1 MKKIKFFSF
10 ASALMLA
17 GAMGFSSCS
26 SDSAVA
32 DNGGS
37 GTQREV
43 VKTQFAINIPYAKG
57 NSSNARGTRMTEGN
71 TQADNTFLGIQNMQ
85 LLTFDT
91 NPEATGS
98 TQTQSATNASS
109 SINIGS
115 GDNAYDKDTW
125 RSVYRDIAIPIGTK
139 YFVLYGRAGRK
150 TDDNNATAGSLT
162 VPNDYNTATNLSN
175 LKFNLTTIAGNA
187 NFKTNA
193 QANAIINGLN
203 KVANSSIEKDGK
215 TIKWSEIQNATE
227 LGTEAER
234 KILAERYN
242 NIISLKA
249 GSAKSVQ
256 TTLNNLLV
264 FFGEDFDENS
274 KPLTAEIVNN
284 CNEVILNLSN
294 NTFPAELGLP
304 DGVANISFNTDTSS
318 FEYASSSNTG
328 IGTNNNID
336 YTKITFPAA
345 LAYYITSPAMV
356 SAKELTAVSNLPNYE
371 NWTSNV
377 DNAWSGLSDWS
388 ESSVT
393 SGTRSVALKKPLQY
407 GVANL
412 KLSVRCANNTLE
424 DNAKSQG
431 QQQQDNKINVPASG
445 FPVSAV
451 LIGGQPAGVN
461 WNFEAASN
469 DGFKHT
475 VYDNVMNKDDNN
487 SFAAKYETSAS
498 QYNYTLVLDNN
509 NCETK
514 GKVYVTVEL
523 TNISGDFYGKD
534 GLVPNNGKFY
544 LVGLLDI
551 DKEGLDK
558 KGLDRIFV
566 KDHTTEANLTITSLK
581 NAYNCIP
588 DLRSSNISVG
598 LAVDLKWQDGIKFDI
613 DL

>member
-17 GAMGFSSCS
+17 GTMGFSSCS
-26 SDSAVA
+26 SDSDVV

-57 NSSNARGTRMTEGN
+57 KSNNARGTRMTEGK
-71 TQADNTFLGIQNMQ
+71 TQADETFSGIQNMK

-91 NPEATGS
+91 NPETTGN
-98 TQTQSATNASS
+98 TQTQSATKASS
-109 SINIGS
+109 SINIGT
-115 GDNAYDKDTW
+115 GDNAYDIDKW

-139 YFVLYGRAGRK
+139 HFVLYGRATRS
-150 TDDNNATAGSLT
+150 TEDNNATAGSLT
-162 VPNDYNTATNLSN
+162 MPSDYNTATNLSN
-175 LKFNLTTIAGNA
+175 LKFNLSTIAGNA
-187 NFKTNA
+187 NFNTNA
-193 QANAIINGLN
+193 EAKAIVEALN

-215 TIKWSEIQNATE
+215 PIKWSEIQQATD

-234 KILAERYN
+234 NILAARYN
-242 NIISLKA
+242 NITSLKA
-249 GSAKSVQ
+249 GSANSVK
-256 TTLNNLLV
+256 TTLNNLLL
-264 FFGEDFDENS
+264 FFGDNFDENS

-284 CNEVILNLSN
+284 CTEAIQNLSN
-294 NTFPAELGLP
+294 NTFPSELGLP
-304 DGVANISFNTDTSS
+304 DGVANISFNTSTSS
-318 FEYASSSNTG
+318 FEYASSNNTA

-336 YTKITFPAA
+336 YTKIAYPAA

-356 SAKELTAVSNLPNYE
+356 SDKELTTVSNLPNYE

-377 DNAWSGLSDWS
+377 DKAWSGLSDWK

-412 KLSVRCANNTLE
+412 KLSIKCKTNTLQ
-424 DNAKSQG
+424 DNAQSQG
-431 QQQQDNKINVPASG
+431 QQQQDNNINVPISG

-451 LIGGQPAGVN
+451 LVGGQPAGVN
-461 WNFEAASN
+461 WNFEASSD

-475 VYDNVMNKDDNN
+475 IYDNVMNKDN
-487 SFAAKYETSAS
+487 SGNFTAKYETSAS

-509 NCETK
+509 NCKTK

-523 TNISGDFYGKD
+523 TNNAGDFYGKD
-534 GLVPNNGKFY
+534 GLVPYNGKFY

-551 DKEGLDK
+551 DQENLEK

-598 LAVDLKWQDGIKFDI
+598 LAVDLKWQEGLKFDI

>member
-26 SDSAVA
+26 SDSDVV
-32 DNGGS
+32 DNGS

-57 NSSNARGTRMTEGN
+57 NNNNARGTRMTESN
-71 TQADNTFLGIQNMQ
+71 TQADQTFLGIQNMQ

-91 NPEATGS
+91 NPETTGS
-98 TQTQSATNASS
+98 TLTQSATNASS
-109 SINIGS
+109 SINIGT

-150 TDDNNATAGSLT
+150 NSDNNATAGSLT
-162 VPNDYNTATNLSN
+162 MPNDYNSATNLSN

-187 NFKTNA
+187 NFNTND
-193 QANAIINGLN
+193 QAKAIVDALN

-215 TIKWSEIQNATE
+215 TINWSEIQNATE

-234 KILAERYN
+234 NILAARYN

-249 GSAKSVQ
+249 GSANSVK
-256 TTLNNLLV
+256 TTLNNLLL

-274 KPLTAEIVNN
+274 KPLTAEIVKN
-284 CNEVILNLSN
+284 CTEALQNLSSN
-294 NTFPAELGLP
+294 SFPSELGLP
-304 DGVANISFNTDTSS
+304 DGVANISFDTSTSS
-318 FEYASSSNTG
+318 FKYTSSDNTA
-328 IGTNNNID
+328 IGANNNID
-336 YTKITFPAA
+336 YTKIAYPAA

-356 SAKELTAVSNLPNYE
+356 STKELTAVGNLPNYD
-371 NWTSNV
+371 NWTANT

-412 KLSVRCANNTLE
+412 KLSVKCANNTLE
-424 DNAKSQG
+424 DNAQSQG
-431 QQQQDNKINVPASG
+431 QQQQNNKVNVPTNG
-445 FPVSAV
+445 FPVTAV
-451 LIGGQPAGVN
+451 LVGGQPAGIN

-475 VYDNVMNKDDNN
+475 IYDNVMNKDN
-487 SFAAKYETSAS
+487 SGNFTAKYETSAS

-523 TNISGDFYGKD
+523 TNTAGDFYGKD
-534 GLVPNNGKFY
+534 GLIPNNGKFY

-551 DKEGLDK
+551 DKENLDK

-566 KDHTTEANLTITSLK
+566 KDHTTEANLTIKNLQ